1 MYYSKLCVQFAIIG
15 LCNHMLYDILYVQ
28 VDKIQKCSIII
39 VYCLKEDS
47 FMLAKIWKKLLM
59 FILIIACLFNVITKL
74 VKNMSLEDELLSSAQ
89 YIQNQQDAGILKNK

>member
-1 MYYSKLCVQFAIIG
+1 
-15 LCNHMLYDILYVQ
+15 MLYDILYAQ